1 MAGVLR
7 RARISNAACVRAV
20 LIPACGVGMWL
31 QGSQSAAALEPRAVG
46 GTPQRSGAD
55 RLASEPP
62 NTIEEGPLASGL
74 AVGPTGPTGFAT
86 AYATSYSCA
95 FEFQPCDLAGFSGVS
110 CATGSSCTA
119 VGTAVANTTLA
130 ESWAGTKW
138 TIEPTPAPD
147 ESTSSN
153 LASVSCTAATACL
166 AVGSYYSSLG
176 SGWLPLAELWN
187 GSSWTIRPPPTP
199 SEGSNDVLSYVQC
212 ATAKACM
219 AVGSYY
225 SSATS
230 QTVPLVEFWDGSAW
244 TIQTVSLPSGAS
256 GGQLFGVSCPSMTA
270 CTAVGIYYTALGGPS
285 EELALAESWN
295 GTNWSLQPTPNP
307 ISNASY
313 SLNAVWCLSAKSCN
327 AVGRIF
333 TGSNEETLAES
344 WDGTTWS
351 IRPTPNPSA
360 STYSYLANLSCDPS
374 GVPCKAVGTSG
385 NETLVES
392 WDGTT
397 WSTQTTPQPTNSTR
411 SSFSD
416 VSCTAANACT
426 AVGQYLD
433 STEGPTGAYRTLA
446 ERWDGT
452 NWTAQPTADAALAG
466 TGSATNITSS
476 TAELNG
482 TVYPGGAPTTCSF
495 EYGTTSSYGST
506 IPCAQSTGPGAASIA
521 VSADLTGLSPNTT
534 YYFTLVATNP
544 AGGMTYTPGPA
555 SFTTL
560 DTSGGGGGGGSGGAN
575 SGGGSGSG
583 GGGGL
588 PPSPVQKYF
597 TSPDFKIVQYIKD
610 FNEYGFGG
618 GACVHQLEE
627 ELGLSPFNA
636 LASCGGVADS
646 ANPDPALNMGGS
658 AWNALVASKQYRGLI
673 HLPSVTVDCVQGQ
686 VVTYSIGSG
695 FERSGGFTPN
705 PVVGG
710 FTQGDE
716 YTQPPYG
723 YLYNRS
729 APEVVVSG
737 STVTIEYLNASR
749 IADLWRGSGFR
760 LTGYDA
766 PFIWAE
772 LREVVGCN
780 GYAFVPVFSDFPT
793 YEVYENDKL
802 TVEGIQSLNLASF
815 IASGG
820 RDFHAPGVGIFDPYC
835 GLIHEYASEPAL
847 LSLPVGCGY
856 ANIALS
862 LGVMDAASVRL
873 AAPAVTRAALLRD
886 GRASVAITP
895 PGSGEVLVSWLAAN
909 GASARTSRRKPVVIA
924 ISQHI
929 RTTNNRKL
937 DVTVRLTKVGRRMLA
952 RSRRLSLIEQ
962 VLFVDSAGQATRAR
976 RSFEVRR

>member
-1 MAGVLR
+1 MAGVLC

-86 AYATSYSCA
+86 AYANNYSCA
-95 FEFQPCDLAGFSGVS
+95 FEFQPCDLGGFSGVS
-110 CATGSSCTA
+110 CASETSCTA
-119 VGTAVANTTLA
+119 VGTAVGNTSLA
-130 ESWAGTKW
+130 EGWGGTKW
-138 TIEPTPAPD
+138 TIEPTPAPSD
-147 ESTSSN
+147 ATYST
-153 LASVSCTAATACL
+153 LASVSCVILTKCL
-166 AVGSYYSSLG
+166 AVGSYYGSSG
-176 SGWLPLAELWN
+176 ELPLAELWN
-187 GSSWTIRPPPTP
+187 GSSWTIRPPPSP
-199 SEGSNDVLSYVQC
+199 PEASYSVLSYVQC
-212 ATAKACM
+212 ASTEECM

-225 SSATS
+225 STTTS
-230 QTVPLVEFWDGSAW
+230 QTVPLAELWDGSAW
-244 TIQTVSLPSGAS
+244 TIQSVPLPSGAES
-256 GGQLFGVSCPSMTA
+256 GALTGVSCPAEATCSS
-270 CTAVGIYYTALGGPS
+270 VGAYSTPGTGQTP
-285 EELALAESWN
+285 LAEAWD
-295 GTNWSLQPTPNP
+295 GTNWTIQSTAIPAGSSSSALH
-307 ISNASY
+307 
-313 SLNAVWCLSAKSCN
+313 AVWCESAKSCS
-327 AVGRIF
+327 AVGINASSSG
-333 TGSNEETLAES
+333 GSLTLAES
-344 WDGTTWS
+344 WDGTSWT
-351 IRPTPNPSA
+351 IEPTPNPNA
-360 STYSYLANLSCDPS
+360 SSYNGFTNLSCAPE
-374 GVPCKAVGTSG
+374 GKPCTAVGFSG
-385 NETLVES
+385 NTTLTES
-392 WDGTT
+392 WDGMT
-397 WSTQTTPQPTNSTR
+397 WGELPITPEPAGSTQ

-416 VSCTAANACT
+416 VSCAAPNVCT

-433 STEGPTGAYRTLA
+433 STEGPTGAYLTLA
-446 ERWDGT
+446 ERWNGT
-452 NWTAQPTADAALAG
+452 SWTIQPTANPALAG
-466 TGSATNITSS
+466 TDTATNITSS
-476 TAELNG
+476 TADLHG
-482 TVYPGGAPTTCSF
+482 TVYPGGAATTCYF

-506 IPCAQSTGPGAASIA
+506 IPCAQTTGPGAAPVS
-521 VSADLTGLSPNTT
+521 VSANLAGLSPNTT
-534 YYFTLVATNP
+534 YYFNLVATN
-544 AGGMTYTPGPA
+544 AGGGMSYTPGPA

-560 DTSGGGGGGGSGGAN
+560 DTSGGGGGDGS
-575 SGGGSGSG
+575 SG
-583 GGGGL
+583 GGGGGSSG
-588 PPSPVQKYF
+588 PSPVQKYF

-610 FNEYGFGG
+610 FNEYDFGG

-646 ANPDPALNMGGS
+646 ANPDPALNMGGG

-673 HLPSVTVDCVQGQ
+673 HLPSVTVGCVQGQ

-695 FERSGGFTPN
+695 FERSGGYTPN

-873 AAPAVTRAALLRD
+873 AAPTVTRAALLRD

-909 GASARTSRRKPVVIA
+909 SASARTSRRKPVVIA

>member
-1 MAGVLR
+1 M
-7 RARISNAACVRAV
+7 
-20 LIPACGVGMWL
+20 
-31 QGSQSAAALEPRAVG
+31 G

-138 TIEPTPAPD
+138 TIEPTTAPD
-147 ESTSSN
+147 KSTLSN

-230 QTVPLVEFWDGSAW
+230 QTVPLVEFWDGSTW

-397 WSTQTTPQPTNSTR
+397 WSTQTTPQPANSTR

-433 STEGPTGAYRTLA
+433 GKEGPTGAYRTLA

-466 TGSATNITSS
+466 TGSVTNITSS

-482 TVYPGGAPTTCSF
+482 TVYPGGAPTTCYF

-506 IPCAQSTGPGAASIA
+506 IPCAQSTGPGAASVA

-544 AGGMTYTPGPA
+544 GGGMTYTPGPA

-560 DTSGGGGGGGSGGAN
+560 ATSGGGGGGSGGAN
-575 SGGGSGSG
+575 SGGGGGGGNSG
-583 GGGGL
+583 GGTSQPPPALPNHVPANSIGQLYLDGGGCTGTVISGAPNRSVVLTAAHCVLHNGVLVNSVTFAPGHTGSIDDLSGCRINGGCTCSVPSPCPGHSPFGIWRIASGAADHIIVPDAFSLTRSSAYDYAFIVFPPGPRGYLGDVVSGL
-588 PPSPVQKYF
+588 PLITTDHRGQEWTVFGYGASTTHGIDSCGPTSAHDNTDDPGPPRLQFGCNNIAGGWSGGPWLNDSNGVQNGVGAI
-597 TSPDFKIVQYIKD
+597 TSQGGSSGILNLGQDAYGTYLTIDTLADFAVAS
-610 FNEYGFGG
+610 
-618 GACVHQLEE
+618 GACS
-627 ELGLSPFNA
+627 LG
-636 LASCGGVADS
+636 CG
-646 ANPDPALNMGGS
+646 PGS
-658 AWNALVASKQYRGLI
+658 SQT
-673 HLPSVTVDCVQGQ
+673 SV
-686 VVTYSIGSG
+686 
-695 FERSGGFTPN
+695 
-705 PVVGG
+705 VVGG
-710 FTQGDE
+710 NVQLAPASN
-716 YTQPPYG
+716 PPI
-723 YLYNRS
+723 RS
-729 APEVVVSG
+729 VQA
-737 STVTIEYLNASR
+737 T
-749 IADLWRGSGFR
+749 
-760 LTGYDA
+760 
-766 PFIWAE
+766 
-772 LREVVGCN
+772 
-780 GYAFVPVFSDFPT
+780 
-793 YEVYENDKL
+793 
-802 TVEGIQSLNLASF
+802 
-815 IASGG
+815 
-820 RDFHAPGVGIFDPYC
+820 
-835 GLIHEYASEPAL
+835 
-847 LSLPVGCGY
+847 LSL
-856 ANIALS
+856 S
-862 LGVMDAASVRL
+862 
-873 AAPAVTRAALLRD
+873 
-886 GRASVAITP
+886 ASVAR
-895 PGSGEVLVSWLAAN
+895 
-909 GASARTSRRKPVVIA
+909 SARHRRSRPNTVIG
-924 ISQHI
+924 SVSI
-929 RTTNNRKL
+929 RIPKGRTVRVAVPLNRRGKL
-937 DVTVRLTKVGRRMLA
+937 LLEKSGRLLVYVTVRAVQTNGRRMVIRHALLIGIQH
-952 RSRRLSLIEQ
+952 RRR
-962 VLFVDSAGQATRAR
+962 V
-976 RSFEVRR
+976 

>member
-1 MAGVLR
+1 M
-7 RARISNAACVRAV
+7 
-20 LIPACGVGMWL
+20 
-31 QGSQSAAALEPRAVG
+31 G

-95 FEFQPCDLAGFSGVS
+95 FEFQPCNLAGFSGVS

-147 ESTSSN
+147 KSTSSN
-153 LASVSCTAATACL
+153 LTSVSCTAATACL

-199 SEGSNDVLSYVQC
+199 SDGSNDILSYVQC
-212 ATAKACM
+212 ATVKACM

-270 CTAVGIYYTALGGPS
+270 CTAVGIYYTTVGGPS

-333 TGSNEETLAES
+333 MGSNEETLAES

-397 WSTQTTPQPTNSTR
+397 WSTQTTPQPADSTQ

-433 STEGPTGAYRTLA
+433 STAGPTGAYRTLA

-452 NWTAQPTADAALAG
+452 NWTTQPTADAALAG
-466 TGSATNITSS
+466 TGSATNITYS

-482 TVYPGGAPTTCSF
+482 TVYPGAASTTCSF

-506 IPCAQSTGPGAASIA
+506 IPCAQSTGPGAASVA

-560 DTSGGGGGGGSGGAN
+560 ATSGGSPGGGTGSSGTGGTGGGS
-575 SGGGSGSG
+575 SGSG
-583 GGGGL
+583 G
-588 PPSPVQKYF
+588 PVGCIG
-597 TSPDFKIVQYIKD
+597 TTCGPVS
-610 FNEYGFGG
+610 FGG
-618 GACVHQLEE
+618 CVAPKLKCPPPRPQGVVCNGNSCFDGAIDQVLHATVGGIYARVRNYSPWVETGPGSYSVSAWVALQHCPNPGAGTCNGEE
-627 ELGLSPFNA
+627 
-636 LASCGGVADS
+636 VAQIGWRERPYGQRDTLVES
-646 ANPDPALNMGGS
+646 NFPGPALVS
-658 AWNALVASKQYRGLI
+658 
-673 HLPSVTVDCVQGQ
+673 DC
-686 VVTYSIGSG
+686 
-695 FERSGGFTPN
+695 N
-705 PVVGG
+705 PQAV
-710 FTQGDE
+710 
-716 YTQPPYG
+716 
-723 YLYNRS
+723 
-729 APEVVVSG
+729 G
-737 STVTIEYLNASR
+737 STVGTNKLTCNNNRPIPAQLEPYTYYTVLYGYEPGRFTFYVNGQKVASGPAKFVPNQADVIGETKLASDQMPGDANDPEIFEDIHVFVNGAWQPFTAKHLSTTNYSGYEPPVSPSQQETCLGIWDTAYGDASAAVRSICGSGAQAAAQAATVSIQASQHVRSSAVIPLSCPAGDVACSGTVSLEQAPGAGHLARISARSPRVAKPTAFSLPPGGRERLRLRLTYVALRKLRSAGRLRVRAVIAVNSNGAHASHIASR
-749 IADLWRGSGFR
+749 S
-760 LTGYDA
+760 
-766 PFIWAE
+766 
-772 LREVVGCN
+772 
-780 GYAFVPVFSDFPT
+780 FVLL
-793 YEVYENDKL
+793 K
-802 TVEGIQSLNLASF
+802 SLD
-815 IASGG
+815 I
-820 RDFHAPGVGIFDPYC
+820 
-835 GLIHEYASEPAL
+835 
-847 LSLPVGCGY
+847 
-856 ANIALS
+856 
-862 LGVMDAASVRL
+862 
-873 AAPAVTRAALLRD
+873 
-886 GRASVAITP
+886 
-895 PGSGEVLVSWLAAN
+895 
-909 GASARTSRRKPVVIA
+909 
-924 ISQHI
+924 
-929 RTTNNRKL
+929 
-937 DVTVRLTKVGRRMLA
+937 
-952 RSRRLSLIEQ
+952 
-962 VLFVDSAGQATRAR
+962 
-976 RSFEVRR
+976 

>member
-1 MAGVLR
+1 MAGVLC

-46 GTPQRSGAD
+46 RTPQRSGAD

-95 FEFQPCDLAGFSGVS
+95 FEFQPCDLARFSGVS

-147 ESTSSN
+147 KSTSSN

-397 WSTQTTPQPTNSTR
+397 WSTQTTPQPANSTR

-433 STEGPTGAYRTLA
+433 SKEGPTGAYRTLA

-482 TVYPGGAPTTCSF
+482 TVYPGGAPTTCYF

-506 IPCAQSTGPGAASIA
+506 IPCAQSTGPGAASVA

-544 AGGMTYTPGPA
+544 GGGMTYTPGPA

-560 DTSGGGGGGGSGGAN
+560 ATSGGGGGGGSG
-575 SGGGSGSG
+575 SGGSG
-583 GGGGL
+583 GGGG
-588 PPSPVQKYF
+588 SG
-597 TSPDFKIVQYIKD
+597 
-610 FNEYGFGG
+610 NGG
-618 GACVHQLEE
+618 GCT
-627 ELGLSPFNA
+627 GTPK
-636 LASCGGVADS
+636 C
-646 ANPDPALNMGGS
+646 PPP
-658 AWNALVASKQYRGLI
+658 R
-673 HLPSVTVDCVQGQ
+673 PQG
-686 VVTYSIGSG
+686 
-695 FERSGGFTPN
+695 
-705 PVVGG
+705 
-710 FTQGDE
+710 
-716 YTQPPYG
+716 
-723 YLYNRS
+723 
-729 APEVVVSG
+729 
-737 STVTIEYLNASR
+737 
-749 IADLWRGSGFR
+749 
-760 LTGYDA
+760 
-766 PFIWAE
+766 
-772 LREVVGCN
+772 VGCN
-780 GYAFVPVFSDFPT
+780 GCSKFDGATNTFYTTVGGIYARVRNYSPWVDPASPSVAAWVALEKTGNGNELAQMGWREQPHGRRDTLVEYLNTGNFSDCNP
-793 YEVYENDKL
+793 
-802 TVEGIQSLNLASF
+802 
-815 IASGG
+815 
-820 RDFHAPGVGIFDPYC
+820 
-835 GLIHEYASEPAL
+835 
-847 LSLPVGCGY
+847 
-856 ANIALS
+856 
-862 LGVMDAASVRL
+862 
-873 AAPAVTRAALLRD
+873 
-886 GRASVAITP
+886 
-895 PGSGEVLVSWLAAN
+895 
-909 GASARTSRRKPVVIA
+909 
-924 ISQHI
+924 
-929 RTTNNRKL
+929 
-937 DVTVRLTKVGRRMLA
+937 
-952 RSRRLSLIEQ
+952 
-962 VLFVDSAGQATRAR
+962 QATRAAPGFTNLLACNTVPIPAQPEPYTYYTVLYGYEPGKFTFYINGR
-976 RSFEVRR
+976 KVANAPANFIPNRADVIGETKLVGDQMPGDANDPQVFENINIYVNGAWQSFTPTRYSENTIYNGMNYGGYLALPGPPGRGSCLGIWDTAYGDASAVVRSICNAAAQVSSQAAAISVQATQHVRSSAVVPLSCPSGATACSGTISLEQSPGGGSLARVAARSHRIAKPIAFSLPPGGRERLRLRLTHAALSKLKSVGRLRVRAVIAPNGTRAHASHITSRSFTLLK